1 MSTHRTGRTSA
12 VLLAGGLTAV
22 LALAACGG
30 SATGTGAAGESTSG
44 APSGPVTTGGS
55 STVGPLTKNI
65 GERFTA
71 VNPGVSVSTDITSTG
86 AGFKALCEG
95 KLDIANA
102 SRAIE
107 PGERQACERAGVKFT
122 EILAANDGITVVVN
136 PENSWAKCLTTD
148 QLKKLWSPQSQG
160 AVTTW
165 KQADAGWPE
174 EKLALFGP
182 DLTSGTLD
190 YFTEKITGTEKS
202 IRSDYTGSTDD
213 HKTLE
218 GVHGAKGGLGFLGLS
233 YALDNED
240 LVKRVAVDGGKG
252 CVEATP
258 STVRDGSYA
267 PLSRPLYIYV
277 NNAQVG
283 AKPQVKKFLE
293 YYVQWARNIAE
304 DNNFVPVTESQRDD
318 ARRALAEAEG
328 S

>member
-1 MSTHRTGRTSA
+1 MGTHRTGRTSA
-12 VLLAGGLTAV
+12 FAVVGGLAAM
-22 LALAACGG
+22 ALAACGG
-30 SATGTGAAGESTSG
+30 SAGGGATTGASTSG
-44 APSGPVTTGGS
+44 GLSGSVTTAGS

-86 AGFKALCEG
+86 EGFKALCEG
-95 KLDIANA
+95 KLDVANA
-102 SRAIE
+102 SRKIE
-107 PGERQACERAGVKFT
+107 ADEQQACQKAGVKYT

-160 AVTTW
+160 TVTTW
-165 KQADAGWPE
+165 KQADGAWPE
-174 EKLALFGP
+174 EKLALYGP
-182 DLTSGTLD
+182 DLESGTLD
-190 YFTEKITGTEKS
+190 YFTQKIIGTEKS

-277 NNAQVG
+277 NNAQVS